1 MHELLELKG
10 QLESKK
16 RTGIPGPSQLPKPSV
31 VSADKIKKLITELRE
46 IDIYWSQD
54 KYISSALITVYYNKI
69 VAKSNRIKKLFSQRS
84 NDNPNDYIVG
94 ARFEKNKHVITYQL
108 NRSSIGYIIDKLIL
122 LLNILNDEFDSKI
135 DNFTLDK
142 VNRDEINVSKYGI
155 TKSSFAAMIVDVYY
169 IERFSID
176 KNEKDQGIG
185 DIIVTFYDLKGELEA
200 ALSNFGISYL
210 NLQKIDNTTYLLSRE
225 QYDTIIEHV
234 PYLVAMALT
243 DINNITAETIGEVNS
258 KEIGSFPKPTNEPII
273 GVIDTL
279 FDSNVYF
286 KDWVTFN
293 NEYVSP
299 ELVEEDDY
307 IHGTEVSG
315 LIVNGPI
322 MNPKLDDGCGLFRV
336 RHFGVAKNSKMSSYD
351 IVKNIEKI
359 VKANSDIIVWNLS
372 IGSEREINENFI
384 SFEGAILDEL
394 QSKYGVI
401 FVVAGTN
408 KTSTCNSN
416 RIGAPAD
423 SINALVVNSSNLEG
437 QSATYSRRGPVL
449 SFFNKPDVCY
459 FGGDGAEYIRVCNHL
474 GEAYRKGTSFAAPW
488 ISRKLGYLIHKLG
501 IPKEIAKAL
510 LIDAATSWNSVPE
523 DPTVMGYG
531 VVPQRIEDIITTA
544 KDEIKFYIYG
554 VAEKYD
560 TFTYKI
566 PIPISKQKQPFIAK
580 ATMCYF
586 PHCTRGQGVDYTD
599 VELDLHF
606 GKIRQ
611 TKKGIEIN
619 CINDNRQGIPEMYGG
634 NEEQA
639 RKEYRKWDNVKHIC
653 EKEKTRKIAKDLYK
667 EGLWGLSI
675 KKVDRLTTQNL
686 QKIPF
691 GVVIT
696 IKDIFGDDHFEEFI
710 QQCNLRGWIVNRINV
725 EEKLGL
731 YNKIEE
737 DITWE

>member
-1 MHELLELKG
+1 MHELLELRG

-16 RTGIPGPSQLPKPSV
+16 RIGMVGPSQLPKSSSV
-31 VSADKIKKLITELRE
+31 TSNKIEKLIYELKE
-46 IDIYWSQD
+46 IDLYWASD
-54 KYISSALITVYYNKI
+54 KYISSALITVYYGKI
-69 VAKSNRIKKLFSQRS
+69 VAKSNRIKKLFSERS

-94 ARFEKNKHVITYQL
+94 AKFEKNKHVITYQL
-108 NRSSIGYIIDKLIL
+108 KRSSFYYIIEKLIL
-122 LLNILNDEFDSKI
+122 LLKILNAEFASEI
-135 DNFTLDK
+135 NNITLDK
-142 VNRDEINVSKYGI
+142 INRDEINISKYGI
-155 TKSSFAAMIVDVYY
+155 TKSTFAALIVDVYY
-169 IERFSID
+169 IERFSVD
-176 KNEKDQGIG
+176 KKQNNQGIG
-185 DIIVTFYDLKGELEA
+185 DIIVTFYDIKDELA
-200 ALSNFGISYL
+200 NALESFGISHL
-210 NLQKIDNTTYLLSRE
+210 NFRKIDNTTYLLTRE

-234 PYLVAMALT
+234 PYLVAMALPNLNS
-243 DINNITAETIGEVNS
+243 ISAETIGEVNS
-258 KEIGSFPKPTNEPII
+258 KKLVNFPSPTTEPTI

-279 FDSNVYF
+279 FDENVYF
-286 KDWVTFN
+286 KEWVTFDN
-293 NEYVSP
+293 SYITP
-299 ELVEEDDY
+299 ELIEPEDY
-307 IHGTEVSG
+307 FHGTEVSS
-315 LIVNGPI
+315 LIVNGHI
-322 MNPKLDDGCGLFRV
+322 MNPELDDGCGLFKV
-336 RHFGVAKNSKMSSYD
+336 RHFGVAKSSKMSSYD
-351 IVKNIEKI
+351 IVKNIEQI
-359 VKANSDIIVWNLS
+359 VKNNSDIIVWNLS
-372 IGSEREINENFI
+372 IGSEREIDANFV

-408 KTSTCNSN
+408 RTSKCKSD

-423 SINALVVNSSNLEG
+423 SINALVVNSSNLKG
-437 QSATYSRRGPVL
+437 NAASYSRKGPVL
-449 SFFNKPDVCY
+449 SFFNKPDICY

-474 GEAYRKGTSFAAPW
+474 GESFQKGTSFAAPW
-488 ISRKLGYLIHKLG
+488 ISRKLGYLIYKLG
-501 IPKEIAKAL
+501 MPKEIAKAL
-510 LIDAATSWNSVPE
+510 LIDSATKWNSVT
-523 DPTVMGYG
+523 DDSTLMGYG
-531 VVPQRIEDIITTA
+531 VVPQRIEDILTTA

-586 PHCTRGQGVDYTD
+586 PHCTRSQGVDYTD

-611 TKKGIEIN
+611 TAKGVEIN

-653 EKEKTRKIAKDLYK
+653 EKEKTRKIAKDLFG

-675 KKVDRLTTQNL
+675 KKVDRLTTRNA

-696 IKDIFGDDHFEEFI
+696 LKDIFGDDHFEEFI

-725 EEKLGL
+725 EEKLDL
-731 YNKIEE
+731 YEKIEE